1 MLDQVYLAP
10 RVNITIIPK
19 NMYLAHNIPP
29 SLYLLRQKE
38 EFSYI
43 VFSSNSDIDQVTRFY
58 HGFRYFI
65 SCNMISSVSIHSQR
79 QSDPPSFKQFPLEP
93 PVALGCMIRERLA
106 KERRRTTVMETYS
119 IGEIAKKT
127 GVSIRTLRYYD
138 EIGLLQPTKDPSS
151 GHRIYTEEDILQL
164 HKIMSLKFIGL
175 SLEEIRQYIH
185 QPTYDLTLK
194 ETLMLEKNM
203 LEQKRRQ
210 LERSIQ
216 AIEYAITL
224 LEEEGEIDSLL
235 LMSLIRSIQTE
246 DDQKRLM
253 THYLDQETVDAIF
266 HNEELKQKENEM
278 IKSYAQFVKQVH
290 ELYGLPADHPDV
302 QHMIET
308 FLRSTFGLLSL
319 ETVEKITELLNQN
332 QWDSFEWK
340 EEWDV
345 LSPLPFSK
353 EETQWLEQAMDDYMQ
368 RLEHMGID
376 MKESKEGENSGYE
389 K

>member
-1 MLDQVYLAP
+1 
-10 RVNITIIPK
+10 
-19 NMYLAHNIPP
+19 
-29 SLYLLRQKE
+29 
-38 EFSYI
+38 
-43 VFSSNSDIDQVTRFY
+43 
-58 HGFRYFI
+58 
-65 SCNMISSVSIHSQR
+65 
-79 QSDPPSFKQFPLEP
+79 
-93 PVALGCMIRERLA
+93 
-106 KERRRTTVMETYS
+106 METYS

-290 ELYGLPADHPDV
+290 ELYGLPTDHPDV

-308 FLRSTFGLLSL
+308 FLRSTFGLLSSK
-319 ETVEKITELLNQN
+319 TVEKITELLNQN

-353 EETQWLEQAMDDYMQ
+353 EEKQWLEQAMDDYMQ

>member
-1 MLDQVYLAP
+1 
-10 RVNITIIPK
+10 
-19 NMYLAHNIPP
+19 
-29 SLYLLRQKE
+29 
-38 EFSYI
+38 
-43 VFSSNSDIDQVTRFY
+43 
-58 HGFRYFI
+58 
-65 SCNMISSVSIHSQR
+65 
-79 QSDPPSFKQFPLEP
+79 
-93 PVALGCMIRERLA
+93 
-106 KERRRTTVMETYS
+106 METYS
-119 IGEIAKKT
+119 IGEISKKT

-138 EIGLLQPTKDPSS
+138 EIGLLRPAKDPSS

-194 ETLMLEKNM
+194 ETLILEKNM
-203 LEQKRRQ
+203 LEQKRSQ

-246 DDQKRLM
+246 EDQKRLM
-253 THYLDQETVDAIF
+253 THYLDQETIDAIF
-266 HNEELKQKENEM
+266 HNEELKQKEKEM

-290 ELYGLPADHPDV
+290 EMYGLPIDHPDV

-308 FLRSTFGLLSL
+308 FLRSTVGLLSSQ
-319 ETVEKITELLNQN
+319 TVEKIADLLNKKTSE
-332 QWDSFEWK
+332 SFEWE

-353 EETQWLEQAMDDYMQ
+353 EEVQWLEQAMDYYMQ
-368 RLEHMGID
+368 RLEHTGID
-376 MKESKEGENSGYE
+376 WEEPQKGENDGHGE
-389 K
+389 KR